1 MEPVEPERKLRPP
14 LTIRSGARPYETMV
28 MTGGL
33 IAGVAGVLDVHARSR
48 VIIQAFGDGTV
59 AWYLSLVVWCGLAL
73 GAIIPQAVSAA
84 RRGWSTVVHPRGEER
99 LAVRLRV
106 EQAGMIGFSGSAVAY
121 GIAAITATGLSA
133 ATAAIWIGLFGAA
146 SLWRSWEIQVDLRKL
161 DRARNDP
168 HPAYPIPL
176 GDPGGRR

>member
-1 MEPVEPERKLRPP
+1 MTEPIERKLRPP
-14 LTIRSGARPYETMV
+14 LTVRVGARPFESMV

-33 IAGVAGVLDVHARSR
+33 IGGLAGVFDVHARSR
-48 VIIQAFGDGTV
+48 VVIQAFGDGTV
-59 AWYLSLVVWCGLAL
+59 AWYWSLVIWCGIAL

-84 RRGWSTVVHPRGEER
+84 RRGWSTIVHPRGEEG
-99 LAVRLRV
+99 LAVRLRI
-106 EQAGMIGFSGSAVAY
+106 EQAGMIGFSGSAIAY

-146 SLWRSWEIQVDLRKL
+146 ALWRSWEIHVDLRKL
-161 DRARNDP
+161 ERARH
-168 HPAYPIPL
+168 HPQPSFPIPI